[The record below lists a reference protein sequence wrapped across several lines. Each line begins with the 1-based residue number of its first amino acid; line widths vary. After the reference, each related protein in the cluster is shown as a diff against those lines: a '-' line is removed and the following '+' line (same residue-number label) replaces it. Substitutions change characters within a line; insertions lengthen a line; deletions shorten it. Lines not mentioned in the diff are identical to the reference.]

1 MTAMLTKKPAK
12 GSARPRRPS
21 PDEADYRD
29 LLDTLRGFA
38 REMQSLSRVAADQYE
53 PIVDAIIQT
62 RSRDT
67 NHIEHTLDHLLDFCH
82 SPAPLALFKRLCRY
96 YWTID
101 PAATARQIH
110 AYREMWDSEEAGEPG
125 TAAPE
130 GVAP

>member
-1 MTAMLTKKPAK
+1 MLTKKPAK
-12 GSARPRRPS
+12 SSAKPRRPS
-21 PDEADYRD
+21 PDEVDYRD
-29 LLDTLRGFA
+29 LLDSLRGFA
-38 REMQSLSRVAADQYE
+38 REMRSLSQVAAGQYE
-53 PIVDAIIQT
+53 PIVDDIIQT

-110 AYREMWDSEEAGEPG
+110 AYRDMWDSEEAGEDTSAG
-125 TAAPE
+125 GLTK
-130 GVAP
+130 